1 MVDMLTGLI
10 GSHLG
15 ILVPLAGFVGV
26 FVGVGLILRIS
37 HAEEKA
43 PASSW
48 RFRDLASDP
57 ALLHPAI
64 EERRY
69 SPRSARRDVASARR
83 MARTMLAAAVA
94 LPVFVLLAW
103 LIQPGDI
110 GPMFS
115 YEPPWYLVALPWAGA
130 AGYVLGLGWMIR
142 IYRANPEPGD
152 RTWRY
157 RA

>member
-1 MVDMLTGLI
+1 MVDMLTALI

-15 ILVPLAGFVGV
+15 ILLPLAGFVGV

-43 PASSW
+43 PAASW

-69 SPRSARRDVASARR
+69 SPRSARRDIAAARR
-83 MARTMLAAAVA
+83 LARSMLAAAIA
-94 LPVFVLLAW
+94 LPFFVVLLW
-103 LIQPGDI
+103 VMQPG
-110 GPMFS
+110 GTQPMFN
-115 YEPPWYLVALPWAGA
+115 EPPWYQVALPWAGA
-130 AGYVLGLGWMIR
+130 ADYLLGLVWMVR
-142 IYRANPEPGD
+142 IYRANLEPGET
-152 RTWRY
+152 TWRY
-157 RA
+157 RS